1 MHVPI
6 RTASLSAA
14 LVLGLTLAACDG
26 GALAPADGTLC
37 TVGTLAPQD
46 SVSGVVNASSCEVFD
61 PDSYNRTF
69 AQSWTLRVQANT
81 AYIVRLRQGAG
92 LDPLGHFN
100 GNVEAFGRN
109 AQGDPSLLTGWWGT
123 FGDPNANGGQD
134 MEMFLTPDQART
146 LSIRVSS
153 YSKADS
159 GAYSLVVEQCRVTT
173 FDASAAAHDN
183 IDLGRGCRAESV
195 DYFTGSPMKVSFFS
209 FPSAANVNDSV
220 LVDRTAGTGSFFSY
234 VAGPGLD
241 LACWG
246 GDCTSA
252 GGNSFGTT
260 AKYRIS
266 PDLPGRMTILA
277 GVRADSA
284 ATVSIRVVT
293 TPPAQPGATVPTAPL
308 TQGGR

>member
-1 MHVPI
+1 MHVSV
-6 RTASLSAA
+6 RAASFSAA
-14 LVLGLTLAACDG
+14 LVLAAALAGCDG
-26 GALAPADGTLC
+26 GALAPADGTIC
-37 TVGTLAPQD
+37 TVGTIVPLD

-69 AQSWTLRVQANT
+69 AQSWTLQVQANT

-109 AQGDPSLLTGWWGT
+109 AQGDPSLLTGWWRT
-123 FGDPNANGGQD
+123 FGDPNANGGRD
-134 MEMFLTPDQART
+134 MEMFLTPDQVRT

-159 GAYSLVVEQCRVTT
+159 GAYSLVVEPCRIIA
-173 FDASAAAHDN
+173 FDASAAAHDQ

-195 DYFTGSPMKVSFFS
+195 DYLTGRPMRVSFFS
-209 FPSAANVNDSV
+209 FPSDANVTDSV

-234 VAGPGLD
+234 VGGPGIDLD
-241 LACWG
+241 CWG
-246 GDCTSA
+246 GDCSSA
-252 GGNSFGTT
+252 GGSSFDTT
-260 AKYRIS
+260 AKYRVS

-277 GVRADSA
+277 GIRADSA

-293 TPPAQPGATVPTAPL
+293 TPPAQPGAPVPTAPL
-308 TQGGR
+308 ARGGR